1 MVVVIVQN
9 KGILLH
15 YRLDDQSNA
24 FRQRIWS
31 FYFFIFYFWL
41 LFLRTKRCL
50 FDGGLNF
57 NNFCHLISGVNA
69 IKMSQN
75 TYFEATTSKNSHL
88 TVLNAGIR
96 WEKNIYFWQH
106 LYHHVHGDRLILA
119 SYVLPKINHYKYL
132 WNIHFS
138 TSKSGLVGAP
148 THTSFM

>member
-15 YRLDDQSNA
+15 YRLYDQSNA

-75 TYFEATTSKNSHL
+75 TYFEATTSKQPSL
-88 TVLNAGIR
+88 R
-96 WEKNIYFWQH
+96 WEETSYFCTH
-106 LYHHVHGDRLILA
+106 IYHHDHNGCLILA
-119 SYVLPKINHYKYL
+119 IYVGARLNYYLYL

-138 TSKSGLVGAP
+138 TSKSGLVGTP
-148 THTSFM
+148 NINKYMYV